1 MLRFCDYRF
10 CDKLI
15 NIPSETQRRNCI
27 LRRLIDKFSSCAKNS
42 LSSNALLSPL
52 VTPLPGLHTSETR
65 YRPVGKRF
73 LLQKLKWI
81 SPQIVWAEL
90 SPWLYRDIHVAG
102 YDIFRYS
109 GCPRPDGCDTTEI
122 PRYVYL
128 GCRGP
133 LYIKIRDKTRPVGAT
148 RRSPLHPCVSTNKPR
163 PEPQSIGSIMAG
175 FKSAITK

>member
-52 VTPLPGLHTSETR
+52 VTPLPRLHTSETR

-73 LLQKLKWI
+73 LPQKIKWI

-102 YDIFRYS
+102 HGIFRK
-109 GCPRPDGCDTTEI
+109 T
-122 PRYVYL
+122 
-128 GCRGP
+128 
-133 LYIKIRDKTRPVGAT
+133 RDKTRPVGAT

-163 PEPQSIGSIMAG
+163 PAPQSIGSIMAG